1 MLIKIAATMPHS
13 KSVLKP
19 LRKNTTVLLGDGFEG
34 LVSTVRIDESDD
46 GERWQLILVT
56 LSEEIEA
63 NYFSVSSI

>member
-1 MLIKIAATMPHS
+1 MPQS

-19 LRKNTTVLLGDGFEG
+19 LRKNTAVLLGDGFEV
-34 LVSTVRIDESDD
+34 LVSTVRNDESDD